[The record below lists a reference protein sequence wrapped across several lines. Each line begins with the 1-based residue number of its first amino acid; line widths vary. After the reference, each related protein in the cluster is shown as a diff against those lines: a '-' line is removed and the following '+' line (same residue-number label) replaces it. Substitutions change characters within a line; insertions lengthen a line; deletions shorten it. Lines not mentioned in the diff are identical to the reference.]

1 MHTHTHNHTQMHLT
15 KVLYPVYIDN
25 SYNGIVKVK
34 LKNGQ
39 KNFQG
44 HFIKKDIKKKK
55 TSNQTLSIEKVHYH

>member
-1 MHTHTHNHTQMHLT
+1 MHLT
-15 KVLYPVYIDN
+15 KVLYPGYIDN

-55 TSNQTLSIEKVHYH
+55 KKTSKQTVSIEKVHYH